1 MQENSELKNLRLNYE
16 RDQLLESNIGSNPFI
31 QFKFWFDLVLK
42 ANITE
47 PNAMTIAT
55 STKNGIPSARMVLL
69 KGFDETGFTFFT
81 NYESRKGKE
90 LLENPF
96 ASLLFWWREF
106 ERQVRIE
113 GKIEKISRKESEEY
127 FNVRPLKSRYGALTS
142 NQSEVV
148 ESREVLEKKFA
159 DLEKQFGENPP
170 TPANWGGYKLI
181 PNKFEFWQG
190 RRDRLHDRIVYEKD
204 KADWKI
210 YRLQP

>member
-1 MQENSELKNLRLNYE
+1 MQENNQLKNLRLNYE
-16 RDQLLESNIGSNPFI
+16 QDQLLESSINKDPFV
-31 QFKFWFDLVLK
+31 QFKLWFDLVLK
-42 ANITE
+42 SDVIE

-55 STKNGIPSARMVLL
+55 ATKNGIPSARMVLL
-69 KGFDETGFTFFT
+69 KEFDETGFTFFT

-113 GKIEKISRKESEEY
+113 GKIVQISRKESEEY
-127 FNVRPLKSRYGALTS
+127 FNLRPLKSRYGALAS
-142 NQSEVV
+142 RQSEVV
-148 ESREVLEKKFA
+148 KSREVLEKRFL

-170 TPANWGGYKLI
+170 TPENWGGYKLI

-204 KADWKI
+204 KDDWKI

>member
-1 MQENSELKNLRLNYE
+1 MQENDQLKNMRLSYE
-16 RDQLLESNIGSNPFI
+16 QDQLLESNINKNPFQ
-31 QFKFWFDLVLK
+31 QFKLWFDLVVK
-42 ANITE
+42 ANLIE

-55 STKNGIPSARMVLL
+55 ATKNGIPSARMVLL
-69 KGFDETGFTFFT
+69 KEFDETGFTFFT
-81 NYESRKGKE
+81 NYGSRKGKE

-113 GKIEKISRKESEEY
+113 GKIVKISRKESEEY
-127 FNVRPLKSRYGALTS
+127 FNLRPLKSRYGALAS

-148 ESREVLEKKFA
+148 ESREVLEKRFA
-159 DLEKQFGENPP
+159 DLEKQFGDNPL
-170 TPANWGGYKLI
+170 TPENWGGYKLI

-204 KADWKI
+204 KDDWKI

>member
-55 STKNGIPSARMVLL
+55 ATKDGIPSARMVLL
-69 KGFDETGFTFFT
+69 KGFDESGFTFFT

-113 GKIEKISRKESEEY
+113 GKIEKISREESEEY

-148 ESREVLEKKFA
+148 ENREVLEKRFL

-170 TPANWGGYKLI
+170 TPENWGGYKLI

-190 RRDRLHDRIVYEKD
+190 RRDRLHDRICYEKN
-204 KADWKI
+204 KNDWKI